1 MINFTVPYVV
11 LLVVGAL
18 LLSALIGVSA
28 RRRHSEGAFAFVLL
42 LLAGLIWALSYA
54 GELLAEPLTLKLLL
68 AKLRYLGIIVAPLA
82 WVLFVARYTHLD
94 SWLNRRTFTLLA
106 TPPLITVF
114 IIWSNEAHGLFWR
127 ELSFGS
133 AQTMPAIQVSY
144 GPWFWL
150 HAGFSYGLLLL
161 GGWLL
166 FRVTFYSHQLYRW
179 QGGLL
184 LLSLSCVWLTNAAYL
199 LHLWPLGSLDPA
211 PLSFALSSILIGWGL
226 LRFRLL
232 DVAPIAPGAI
242 ISAMADGVLVVDP
255 RGQVVDVNAAAAHI
269 LACHLRLAV
278 GRPAASLLAP
288 YPELA
293 EACRL
298 GRAFASELIIEHP
311 PSVRS
316 YVARLIPLSD
326 RSGRH
331 LGTLIQFHDITERKA
346 AEERRH
352 LVALRRHAEQ
362 ILLQRVARAVSANL
376 SLETIFATTV
386 AQIHA
391 AFGYQLV
398 SLYLVEESQLVLKAQ
413 IGYTNIAPQI
423 PLDQSLGGQISQA
436 WRPRFIRDTS
446 HEPSLAI
453 GTPAATAAIMLPLR
467 RGKDH
472 TQSCPLGLLCVEST
486 GEPSLGDDDYSLL
499 QLLAEQVSV
508 AIVNARLFSDL
519 RASEAAAAAAARA
532 KSEFLANMSHEIR
545 TPLNA
550 VLGAVS
556 LILATSPTPEQR
568 RLLDLIRTSGTALL
582 NQLSDILDFAMLE
595 SGRLPL
601 NLIPFDPRQCL
612 SEALDLVRPQAL
624 VKQISLRAG
633 IAEQTPTCLISDR
646 DRLRQIL
653 LLLLDN
659 AVKFTDAGEV
669 SLTLSS
675 HLRADQRY
683 ELEIIVRDTG
693 PGLSPELAARL
704 FQSFAQGHGAA
715 NRRHGGTGLG
725 LAMAR
730 RLSELL
736 GGSLTVSSTP
746 GHGATFTVTI
756 SADPAP
762 PQFHFF
768 LPGIVPRLRGR
779 RLLILAPSA
788 EERWII
794 SLQTRAWGML
804 PVAPYTSAAALDLLR
819 RDEPFDL
826 ALVSIQADDEASPHL
841 IQDLRAL
848 RSAEHLP
855 ILVLG
860 TPTAR
865 LQRCQSVIGGVQ
877 SWLPG
882 PIKATQLHAMLLTLL
897 APAVEP
903 SEAELLTSLNVLL
916 VEDDPTNQ
924 LLIEHLLGLTGHKV
938 TAVTSAAAALAA
950 LERQRFD
957 LALLDV
963 QLPHM
968 DGLELARTICRR
980 WPRQDRPPLVAL
992 TANALIGDRER
1003 CLAAGM
1009 DDYLCKPVN
1018 LDALQQLLAR
1028 YQPPTTAPVSM
1039 PNLPSQ
1045 ISPHAFAIVVRTY
1058 LDDTSRL
1065 IEAMQGA
1072 AELAN
1077 AALLTRLAHKLK
1089 SSSAI
1094 VGAMPLSR
1102 LCSELEAG
1110 AHDADPDQLCATVAA
1125 ISAEYQRTS
1134 ALLSE
1139 RLQSR
1144 ACGQTY
1150 S

>member
-1 MINFTVPYVV
+1 MINFTMPYVA
-11 LLVVGAL
+11 LLMATAL
-18 LLSALIGVSA
+18 LLSALIGVIA
-28 RRRHSEGAFAFVLL
+28 RRPQREGAFAFTLL

-54 GELLAEPLTLKLLL
+54 GELLSESFTLKLLL
-68 AKLRYLGIIVAPLA
+68 AKLRYLGIVAAPLA
-82 WVLFVARYTHLD
+82 WVIFVARYTRLD
-94 SWLNRRTFTLLA
+94 SWLTRRTLTFLA
-106 TPPLITVF
+106 TPPLITLL
-114 IIWSNEAHGLFWR
+114 IIWSNDAHGLFWR
-127 ELSFGS
+127 ELTLS
-133 AQTMPAIQVSY
+133 PERAIPMLQGSY

-150 HAGFSYGLLLL
+150 HTGFSYGLLVL
-161 GGWLL
+161 GGGLL
-166 FRVTFYSHQLYRW
+166 FRATFYGHQLYRW

-184 LLSLSCVWLTNAAYL
+184 LLSLCCVWLTNAAYL
-199 LHLWPLGSLDPA
+199 LRIWPLSPLDPT
-211 PLSFALSSILIGWGL
+211 PLSFALSSVLIGWCL

-255 RGQVVDVNAAAAHI
+255 RGQVIDLNAAAAHI
-269 LACHLRLAV
+269 LACPLRLAV
-278 GRPAASLLAP
+278 GRPAAPLLAP

-293 EACRL
+293 EACRV
-298 GRAFASELIIEHP
+298 GHAFATELIIEQP
-311 PSVRS
+311 PALRS
-316 YVARLIPLSD
+316 YVARVIPLND
-326 RSGRH
+326 RSGYH
-331 LGTLIQFHDITERKA
+331 LGALIQLHDITERKA
-346 AEERRH
+346 AEEQRH
-352 LVALRRHAEQ
+352 LAALRRHAEQ
-362 ILLQRVARAVSANL
+362 ILLQRVARAISANL

-398 SLYLVEESQLVLKAQ
+398 SLYLVEGPQLVLKAQ
-413 IGYTNIAPQI
+413 TGYTNITPQI
-423 PLDQSLGGQISQA
+423 PLDQSLCGQISQA
-436 WRPRFIRDTS
+436 GRPRFIRDTS

-453 GTPAATAAIMLPLR
+453 GTPAATAAIMLPLK
-467 RGKDH
+467 RGEDNLR
-472 TQSCPLGLLCVEST
+472 SRPLGLLRVEST
-486 GEPSLGDDDYSLL
+486 GEPALADDDYSLL

-556 LILATSPTPEQR
+556 LILATAPTAEQR
-568 RLLDLIRTSGTALL
+568 RLLELIRTSGNTLL

-601 NLIPFDPRQCL
+601 TLIPFDPRQCIT
-612 SEALDLVRPQAL
+612 EALDLVRPQAL
-624 VKQISLRAG
+624 LKQISLSAD
-633 IAEQTPTCLISDR
+633 IAEQTPACLISDR

-659 AVKFTDAGEV
+659 AVKFTDAGAV

-675 HLRADQRY
+675 RLRADQRY
-683 ELEIIVRDTG
+683 ELVIIIRDTG
-693 PGLSPELAARL
+693 PGLNPELAARL

-736 GGSLTVSSTP
+736 GGSLTASSAP
-746 GHGATFTVTI
+746 GQGATFTVTI
-756 SADPAP
+756 SAEAAPA
-762 PQFHFF
+762 QVNFF

-779 RLLILAPSA
+779 RLLIIAPSA
-788 EERWII
+788 EERQIL
-794 SLQTRAWGML
+794 SLQTRAWGMR
-804 PVAPYTSAAALDLLR
+804 PVAPYTGAAALDLLR

-826 ALVSIQADDEASPHL
+826 ALVSIQAHDETSPRL
-841 IQDLRAL
+841 IQDLRVL
-848 RSAEHLP
+848 RSVERLP
-855 ILVLG
+855 IVGLVA
-860 TPTAR
+860 PAAR
-865 LQRCQSVIGGVQ
+865 IQRCQSIVGGVQ

-882 PIKATQLHAMLLTLL
+882 PLKATQLHAVLLALL
-897 APAVEP
+897 APAVAP
-903 SEAELLTSLNVLL
+903 LDPALLTSLDVLL

-938 TAVTSAAAALAA
+938 TAVASAAAALAA
-950 LERQRFD
+950 LEHQRFD

-980 WPRQDRPPLVAL
+980 WPRHERPPLVAL

-1009 DDYLCKPVN
+1009 DDYLSKPIN

-1028 YQPPTTAPVSM
+1028 YQPATAAEPLS
-1039 PNLPSQ
+1039 LPSLANQ
-1045 ISPHAFAIVVRTY
+1045 ISPDAFALVARTY
-1058 LDDTSRL
+1058 LDDTSQM
-1065 IEAMQGA
+1065 IEAMQRA
-1072 AELAN
+1072 AELADGTQL
-1077 AALLTRLAHKLK
+1077 ARLAHKLK

-1094 VGAMPLSR
+1094 VDAMALSR

-1110 AHDADPDQLCATVAA
+1110 APAADAAQLRAAVAA
-1125 ISAEYQRTS
+1125 ISAEYRRTS
-1134 ALLSE
+1134 ALLGE

-1144 ACGQTY
+1144 VCGQTL
-1150 S
+1150 